1 MMFYI
6 YIPARQANFEFRI
19 LHFEFPALLLL
30 ELFIVLFEGF
40 FATYCGVLPQF
51 VCDSQQ

>member
-1 MMFYI
+1 MTFYI
-6 YIPARQANFEFRI
+6 YISTRQANFELRI
-19 LHFEFPALLLL
+19 LNFELPALLLL